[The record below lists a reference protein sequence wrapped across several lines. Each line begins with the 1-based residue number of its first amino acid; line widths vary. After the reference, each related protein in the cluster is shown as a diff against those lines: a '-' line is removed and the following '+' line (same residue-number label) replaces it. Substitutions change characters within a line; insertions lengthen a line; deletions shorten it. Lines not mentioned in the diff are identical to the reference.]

1 MLTLA
6 LTSSYLRWMP
16 VTTSAV
22 CLLLGIGIG
31 PVGLDLLELP
41 LDKASKWMEH
51 LTEVAVLFS
60 LFVCGLKL
68 RLPLRDK
75 RWRIAFGL
83 AGPVMVLTI
92 IGVCLLLH
100 FGLHMPWGPSLLIGS
115 ILAPTDPVL
124 AALVQVNDARD
135 VDSVRFGLSGEAGL
149 NDGIAFPFVILGLLL
164 LNGEGFAAEWPA
176 WVLRS
181 LLWAVP
187 AGLLCGYWMG
197 RGIGRLTLS
206 LRIRND
212 DSTLS
217 PNDYLALALIALAY
231 VVAESI
237 GGYGFLSVFAAGLGL
252 RQEEVKSTGAHQPPA
267 EHLVQ
272 PVVGHQNVEPQHAV
286 HGDTERLEDSQVAAG
301 IMMGDML
308 AFGGLVERAMEVFL
322 VTLLGVVLVSHWD
335 WRALLVGGVLFC
347 VIRPVCVGLMP
358 WGSLLAGRQRLLIG
372 WFGIRGIGSLFYL
385 FYALNHGLGDS
396 VGTLCTDL
404 TLSVVALSILL
415 HGVSTQPILARYE
428 RRQKPG
434 KPEERGGASAAR
446 VGHLNVEG
454 ITAQQH
460 PERGKDPRR
469 TNGKQQ

>member
-1 MLTLA
+1 MTFVVWVAVLGAVLLTLA

-31 PVGLDLLELP
+31 PGGLDLLKLSV
-41 LDKASKWMEH
+41 DSASVWMEH

-92 IGVCLLLH
+92 VGVCALLH
-100 FGLHMPWGPSLLIGS
+100 WGLQLPWGPSLLIGA

-149 NDGIAFPFVILGLLL
+149 NDGIAFPFVLLGMLMLDGSGHPGL
-164 LNGEGFAAEWPA
+164 WLS
-176 WVLRS
+176 WVMHA

-187 AGLLCGYWMG
+187 AGLLSGYWMG

-206 LRIRND
+206 MRLRND

-252 RQEEVKSTGAHQPPA
+252 RQVEVSSTGASEPPA

-286 HGDTERLEDSQVAAG
+286 HGDTERLQDSQVAAG

-308 AFGGLVERAMEVFL
+308 SFGGLVERAMEVFL
-322 VTLLGVVLVSHWD
+322 VTLLGVLLVTHWD

-347 VIRPVCVGLMP
+347 VIRPVCVTLMP
-358 WGSLLAGRQRLLIG
+358 WGSLLEGRQRLLIG

-385 FYALNHGLGDS
+385 FYALNHGLSDS
-396 VGTLCTDL
+396 VATLCTDI

-415 HGVSTQPILARYE
+415 HGISTQPILARYE
-428 RRQKPG
+428 KRK
-434 KPEERGGASAAR
+434 
-446 VGHLNVEG
+446 N
-454 ITAQQH
+454 QQ
-460 PERGKDPRR
+460 R
-469 TNGKQQ
+469 

>member
-1 MLTLA
+1 MSFIVWVAVLGAVLLTLA

-31 PVGLDLLELP
+31 PSGLDLLELP
-41 LDKASKWMEH
+41 LQDASLWMEH

-92 IGVCLLLH
+92 AGVCLLLH
-100 FGLHMPWGPSLLIGS
+100 WALQLPWGPSLLIGAM
-115 ILAPTDPVL
+115 LAPTDPVL

-164 LNGEGFAAEWPA
+164 IHGEGSAAEWQG

-181 LLWAVP
+181 LFWAVP
-187 AGLLCGYWMG
+187 AGLLTGYWMG
-197 RGIGRLTLS
+197 RGIGRVTLS
-206 LRIRND
+206 LRILND

-217 PNDYLALALIALAY
+217 PNDYLALSLIALAY
-231 VVAESI
+231 VVADAI

-252 RQEEVKSTGAHQPPA
+252 RQVEVKSTGASQPPA

-286 HGDTERLEDSQVAAG
+286 HGNTEQMESGQVAAG

-308 AFGGLVERAMEVFL
+308 SFGGLVERAMEVFL
-322 VTLLGVVLVSHWD
+322 VTLLGVVLIEHWD

-347 VIRPVCVGLMP
+347 LIRPACIALMP
-358 WGSLLAGRQRLLIG
+358 WGTLLDRRQRGLIG

-385 FYALNHGLGDS
+385 FYALNHGLSD
-396 VGTLCTDL
+396 TLATVCTDL

-415 HGVSTQPILARYE
+415 HGISTQPILARYE
-428 RRQKPG
+428 Q
-434 KPEERGGASAAR
+434 
-446 VGHLNVEG
+446 
-454 ITAQQH
+454 
-460 PERGKDPRR
+460 
-469 TNGKQQ
+469 GKQRKN

>member
-1 MLTLA
+1 MTFIIWVTVLGAVLLMLA

-31 PVGLDLLELP
+31 PSGLDLLKLP
-41 LDKASKWMEH
+41 LEHAASWMEH

-92 IGVCLLLH
+92 IGVSLLLH
-100 FGLHMPWGPSLLIGS
+100 YVLKMSWGPSLLIAA

-164 LNGEGFAAEWPA
+164 LRGDGLSDWSH
-176 WVLRS
+176 WVVLNV
-181 LLWAVP
+181 LWAVP
-187 AGLLCGYWMG
+187 VGLLTGYWMG
-197 RGIGRLTLS
+197 RGLGRATLA
-206 LRIRND
+206 LQIRNE
-212 DSTLS
+212 DSTVS
-217 PNDYLALALIALAY
+217 PNDYLALALIALAF
-231 VVAESI
+231 VVAEFI

-252 RQEEVKSTGAHQPPA
+252 RREEVKSTGVGQPPA

-286 HGDTERLEDSQVAAG
+286 HGNTERLEVSQVAAG

-322 VTLLGVVLVSHWD
+322 VTLLGVVLVTHWD
-335 WRALLVGGVLFC
+335 WRALWVGAVLFC
-347 VIRPVCVGLMP
+347 LIRPACVALMP
-358 WGSLLAGRQRLLIG
+358 WGSLLAWRQRMLIG

-385 FYALNHGLGDS
+385 FYALNHGLDDT
-396 VGTLCTDL
+396 VAARCTDL

-415 HGVSTQPILARYE
+415 HGISTQPLLARYE
-428 RRQKPG
+428 QLKKQK
-434 KPEERGGASAAR
+434 S
-446 VGHLNVEG
+446 
-454 ITAQQH
+454 
-460 PERGKDPRR
+460 
-469 TNGKQQ
+469 

>member
-1 MLTLA
+1 MSFVVWVAVLGAVLLTLA

-31 PVGLDLLELP
+31 PSGLDLLQLP
-41 LDKASKWMEH
+41 LEDASLWMEH

-83 AGPVMVLTI
+83 AGPVMVVTI
-92 IGVCLLLH
+92 AGVCLLLH
-100 FGLHMPWGPSLLIGS
+100 WALQLPWGPSLLIGAM
-115 ILAPTDPVL
+115 LAPTDPVL

-149 NDGIAFPFVILGLLL
+149 NDGVAFPFVILGLLL
-164 LNGEGFAAEWPA
+164 IHGQGTAGEWQD

-187 AGLLCGYWMG
+187 AGLLTGYWMG
-197 RGIGRLTLS
+197 RGIGRVTLS

-217 PNDYLALALIALAY
+217 PNDYLALSLIALAY
-231 VVAESI
+231 VVAEAI

-252 RQEEVKSTGAHQPPA
+252 RQVEVKSTGASQPPA

-286 HGDTERLEDSQVAAG
+286 HGDTERLESGQVAAG

-308 AFGGLVERAMEVFL
+308 SFGGLVERAMEVFL
-322 VTLLGVVLVSHWD
+322 VTLLGVVLIAHWD
-335 WRALLVGGVLFC
+335 WRALLVGGALFC
-347 VIRPVCVGLMP
+347 LIRPACVALMP
-358 WGSLLAGRQRLLIG
+358 WGTLLATRQRMLIG

-385 FYALNHGLGDS
+385 FYALNHGLSDALA
-396 VGTLCTDL
+396 TTCTDL

-415 HGVSTQPILARYE
+415 HGISTQPILARYE
-428 RRQKPG
+428 Q
-434 KPEERGGASAAR
+434 
-446 VGHLNVEG
+446 L
-454 ITAQQH
+454 
-460 PERGKDPRR
+460 
-469 TNGKQQ
+469 KQQKN

>member
-1 MLTLA
+1 MTFVVWVAVLGAVLLTLA

-31 PVGLDLLELP
+31 PGGLDLLKLSVVS
-41 LDKASKWMEH
+41 ASVWMEH

-92 IGVCLLLH
+92 VGVCALLH
-100 FGLHMPWGPSLLIGS
+100 WGLQLPWGPSLLIGA

-149 NDGIAFPFVILGLLL
+149 NDGIAFPFVLLGMLMLD
-164 LNGEGFAAEWPA
+164 GSGHPDEWPS
-176 WVLRS
+176 WVMRA

-187 AGLLCGYWMG
+187 AGLLAGYWMG

-206 LRIRND
+206 MRLRND

-231 VVAESI
+231 VVAEAI

-252 RQEEVKSTGAHQPPA
+252 RQVEVSSTGASEPPA

-286 HGDTERLEDSQVAAG
+286 HGDTERLQDSQVAAG

-308 AFGGLVERAMEVFL
+308 SFGGLVERAMEVFL
-322 VTLLGVVLVSHWD
+322 VTLLGVLLVTHWD

-347 VIRPVCVGLMP
+347 VIRPVCVSLMP
-358 WGSLLAGRQRLLIG
+358 WGSLLEGRQRLLIG

-385 FYALNHGLGDS
+385 FYALNHGLSDS
-396 VGTLCTDL
+396 VATLCTDI

-415 HGVSTQPILARYE
+415 HGISTQPILARYE
-428 RRQKPG
+428 KRKNQTP
-434 KPEERGGASAAR
+434 
-446 VGHLNVEG
+446 
-454 ITAQQH
+454 
-460 PERGKDPRR
+460 
-469 TNGKQQ
+469 

>member
-1 MLTLA
+1 MSFTVWVAVLGAVLLTLA

-31 PVGLDLLELP
+31 PSGLDLLKLSLEN
-41 LDKASKWMEH
+41 ASLWMEH

-92 IGVCLLLH
+92 AGVCLVLH
-100 FGLHMPWGPSLLIGS
+100 WGLRLPWGPSLLIGA

-164 LNGEGFAAEWPA
+164 LHGDGSAGEWQG
-176 WVLRS
+176 WVLRNV
-181 LLWAVP
+181 LWAVP
-187 AGLLCGYWMG
+187 AGLLTGYWMG
-197 RGIGRLTLS
+197 RGIGRVTLS

-217 PNDYLALALIALAY
+217 PNDYLALSLIALAY
-231 VVAESI
+231 VVAEAI

-252 RQEEVKSTGAHQPPA
+252 RQVEVKSTGASQPPA

-286 HGDTERLEDSQVAAG
+286 HGDTDRLESSQVAAG

-308 AFGGLVERAMEVFL
+308 SFGSLVERAMEVFL
-322 VTLLGVVLVSHWD
+322 VTLLGLVLVAHWD

-347 VIRPVCVGLMP
+347 LIRPACVALIP
-358 WGSLLAGRQRLLIG
+358 WGTLLEGRQRLLIG

-385 FYALNHGLGDS
+385 FYALNHGLTNTVATQCS
-396 VGTLCTDL
+396 DL

-415 HGVSTQPILARYE
+415 HGISTQPILAGYE
-428 RRQKPG
+428 QYKKQK
-434 KPEERGGASAAR
+434 S
-446 VGHLNVEG
+446 
-454 ITAQQH
+454 
-460 PERGKDPRR
+460 
-469 TNGKQQ
+469 